1 MKTKNMTALCLRKSI
16 GRENRKNMYHPR
28 CSMQGKL
35 ILMFSCAAIA
45 LCVSAPRLVG
55 QNQGEAQTN
64 VGRLKAYS
72 WVKPAPL
79 RSDVET
85 TKNLAATHPS
95 ETLPLWTFTVQS
107 SRDNNNYTGVM
118 VGPNPNIRG
127 RGHGSASVPT
137 FVVPLIITTH
147 EIGTTVDFNT
157 GNITTV
163 PGDTT
168 FDPTVAD
175 TACLASPNDVPLTLV
190 QQSPILQ
197 SATFHFG
204 GTNVGRTQYIDA
216 FQRANFWAVDDHNT
230 YHVLLGPVRTLAP
243 VVIDVPSANGLGLA
257 TTSFGQPPFCAPIGI
272 VDINW
277 FDAYIDQ
284 VVIPELAAQG
294 VNPSTLPIFL
304 VHNLVWAFPPL
315 DDFFNCCV
323 FGYHGT
329 TGLPIQT
336 YAPVNFDSIG
346 LPPPAFEDTGI
357 MAHEIGEWMNDPFD
371 DNPTPLWG
379 HIGQVSGCQN
389 NLEVGDPLTGTE
401 VPPVVMPNGFTYHL
415 QELAFFSWFYGAP
428 SIGVNGWFSNNGTF
442 LTDAGP
448 PCQ

>member
-1 MKTKNMTALCLRKSI
+1 
-16 GRENRKNMYHPR
+16 
-28 CSMQGKL
+28 MQRNL
-35 ILMFSCAAIA
+35 ILLFSCFAIA
-45 LCVSAPRLVG
+45 LGASAPRLVG

-72 WVKPAPL
+72 WVKPGPS
-79 RSDVET
+79 RSDVEA
-85 TKNLAATHPS
+85 TKNLAATDPS
-95 ETLPLWTFTVQS
+95 RTLPLWTFSVQS

-118 VGPNPNIRG
+118 VGRNPVING

-137 FVVPLIITTH
+137 FVVPLIILTH

-175 TACLASPNDVPLTLV
+175 DACLASPNDVPLTLV

-197 SATFHFG
+197 PATFHFG
-204 GTNVGRTQYIDA
+204 GTNVGTTQYIDA

-243 VVIDVPSANGLGLA
+243 VVIDVPAANGLALA
-257 TTSFGQPPFCAPIGI
+257 TTALGQPPFCSPFGI

-284 VVIPELAAQG
+284 VVIPQLAAQG
-294 VNPSTLPIFL
+294 VNPANFPIFL
-304 VHNLVWAFPPL
+304 VHNLAWAPSPIT
-315 DDFFNCCV
+315 DAFNCC
-323 FGYHGT
+323 FIGYHGY

-336 YAPVNFDSIG
+336 YSPVDFDSTGVVDPG
-346 LPPPAFEDTGI
+346 LSDTGC
-357 MAHEIGEWMNDPFD
+357 MSHEVGEWMNDPFD
-371 DNPTPLWG
+371 NNPTPRWG
-379 HIGQVSGCQN
+379 HTGQVSGCQN
-389 NLEVGDPLTGTE
+389 NLEVGDPLTDTL